1 LSESTAESLAYSQAR
16 IVLLHFLVCP
26 MKRRHFLQ
34 FAGSTL
40 AATGLSQARFFS
52 QADHYGKALAQD
64 TPRKLALLIGIN
76 QYTDSSVSNLNGCV
90 TDTEMQYQLLVNRF
104 SFNPSD
110 VLQLTDNSGL
120 LPTRDNI
127 LQGFEEHLIQ
137 QARPGDV
144 VVVHFSG
151 HGSRVNDPKPT
162 ATTQCATESDLAGL
176 NGTLV
181 PRDAAI
187 VGEQGSELMVTDIM
201 GRSLFLLT
209 ERLQTENVTLVLD
222 SCFAGAS
229 TRGNARVRTA
239 TGDRLSRQTGFSLV
253 PSEAELDQQRRWLS
267 DLGWDEDEFNRRRSR
282 GIAKG
287 VAMGS
292 ASCNQEAYELPYDE
306 GSQVAGAFTYLL
318 TSYLWQIPTVE
329 TARAIQANLVRST
342 RIAVQGRGSQVP
354 TFEEA
359 HNSDNLSRPLYF
371 NQARPVVA
379 PFAEAV
385 VRTVTGSQIEFW
397 LGGLSY
403 QTLKMARK
411 GAVYTLLDP
420 STAEALGEVVL
431 ESRNGL
437 LAIGELQAGQSV
449 AVRPGMLLREK
460 VAAIANPVLQI
471 GVDLSLASEQAAAEA
486 ALNTVF
492 SQPTETGST
501 ASSRIRVLPVDQQA
515 DVEYVLA
522 RTSEALR
529 SGLSSGTGSLPPLG
543 SIGLYTADLSRLVP
557 NSVGPVDESATAAVN
572 RLRSQL
578 MNLLVSRALQDL
590 ANINSDLR
598 VGGEISSNRAA
609 GPVIPISGDRTSRS
623 NGSSLRTEMATIPY
637 RTGDLLTIN
646 ITNQEPEPVYLSF
659 LVIDSSGNIIVLH
672 PANWDSPDEAARI
685 DAGESLVVPR
695 AEDGVQ
701 FRVSGAGFVEVLT
714 IMSRTPL
721 RGLLRSLQTLARS
734 RGARKGAVGFGEGDP
749 LNLLTDLLADVD
761 QTSRGTVLAEAI
773 GSEDTAVDS
782 GAIAAFSTVIEI
794 VEE

>member
-1 LSESTAESLAYSQAR
+1 
-16 IVLLHFLVCP
+16 

-40 AATGLSQARFFS
+40 AATGLNQARFFR
-52 QADHYGKALAQD
+52 QADHYGRALAQD

-76 QYTDSSVSNLNGCV
+76 QYLDGFVPDLKGCL

-104 SFNPSD
+104 GFHPRD
-110 VLQLTDNSGL
+110 VLQLTDSSGL
-120 LPTRDNI
+120 LPTRANI

-144 VVVHFSG
+144 VVVHYSG
-151 HGSRVNDPKPT
+151 HGSRVVDPSPT
-162 ATTQCATESDLAGL
+162 VTTPCAAERTLAGL

-181 PRDAAI
+181 PRDGTVVA
-187 VGEQGSELMVTDIM
+187 EQGSELTVTDIM

-239 TGDRLSRQTGFSLV
+239 TGDRLSGQPGFSLV

-267 DLGWDEDEFNRRRSR
+267 NLGWDEAEFNRRRAA

-292 ASCNQEAYELPYDE
+292 ASCNEEAYELPYDD
-306 GSQVAGAFTYLL
+306 GGRMSGAFSYLL
-318 TSYLWQIPTVE
+318 TSYLWQTPTVE
-329 TARAIQANLVRST
+329 TARSVQANLVRST

-359 HNSDNLSRPLYF
+359 ADSHNLSRPLYF
-371 NQARPVVA
+371 NRATPVVA

-403 QTLKMARK
+403 QTLRLARE

-420 STAEALGEVVL
+420 VTAAALGEVVL
-431 ESRNGL
+431 RSRNGL
-437 LAIGELQAGQSV
+437 LAYGELQAGQSV

-460 VAAIANPVLQI
+460 VVAIADPVLRI
-471 GVDLSLASEQAAAEA
+471 GIDPSLAAERGAAEA
-486 ALNTVF
+486 ALTAPL
-492 SQPTETGST
+492 SQPGAPGRP
-501 ASSRIRVLPVDQQA
+501 ASNRIRVLPVDQQA

-522 RTSEALR
+522 RTSAALR
-529 SGLSSGTGSLPPLG
+529 SGLSEGMGSSPPPLG

-557 NSVGPVDESATAAVN
+557 DSAGAVDESAVEAVN
-572 RLRSQL
+572 RLRSRL
-578 MNLLVSRALQDL
+578 VNLLISRVLQDL
-590 ANINSDLR
+590 ANTHSTLQ
-598 VGGEISSNRAA
+598 VGGEIASNRAA
-609 GPVIPISGDRTSRS
+609 GPVVRISGRGDDST
-623 NGSSLRTEMATIPY
+623 GSSLGTELANRPY
-637 RTGDLLTIN
+637 RAGDSLTIN
-646 ITNQEPEPVYLSF
+646 VTNRESVPVYLSF

-672 PANWDSPDEAARI
+672 PASWSAPDEAARI
-685 DAGESLVVPR
+685 AAGESLVVPR
-695 AEDGVQ
+695 ASDGVQ

-714 IMSRTPL
+714 IVSRRPL

-734 RGARKGAVGFGEGDP
+734 RGARTGAVRFGEGNP
-749 LNLLTDLLADVD
+749 LSLLTDLLADVD
-761 QTSRGTVLAEAI
+761 QTSRSTATVLTEFVDP
-773 GSEDTAVDS
+773 EDTAVDS
-782 GAIAAFSTVIEI
+782 DAIAVFSTAIEI
-794 VEE
+794 VENESMQD